1 MLFFAD
7 SCFFIGLHYDKDN
20 NHDAAEAIWNHLIQE
35 QMIDGLNSF
44 LVTDYILI
52 EVFQTLQNKIGFK
65 KTKDI
70 HGSLIEGCKLQHI
83 TREMIDNAIHQK
95 LLPSCNHSTKKPKIG
110 LVDGTSL
117 IVMDQQDI
125 PRIISFDDHFDS
137 IPLIKRIYSVETI
150 PSAH

>member
-1 MLFFAD
+1 
-7 SCFFIGLHYDKDN
+7 
-20 NHDAAEAIWNHLIQE
+20 
-35 QMIDGLNSF
+35 
-44 LVTDYILI
+44 TDYILI

-65 KTKDI
+65 KTKEV
-70 HGSLIEGCKLQHI
+70 HANLIEGCKLQHI
-83 TREMIDNAIHQK
+83 STAIINDAIHQK
-95 LLPSCNHSTKKPKIG
+95 LLPSCNHSTKQPKIG

-117 IVMDQQDI
+117 IVMDEHDI